1 MNYELTPA
9 IDTSI
14 SLQLADKCFTVRRF
28 YLHIGI
34 EQKSVGS
41 KVKAEQKD
49 IAGGLQ

>member
-1 MNYELTPA
+1 MNYELTPETPA
-9 IDTSI
+9 LAC
-14 SLQLADKCFTVRRF
+14 SLRILCFTVRRF
-28 YLHIGI
+28 YLLIGI